1 MSGLRI
7 NRLRV
12 DAFRGITGSVELD
25 LRPALTVIYA
35 ANGTGKTTLCDATEW
50 LLTGQVHRL
59 CTGNAFDSALLVSKF
74 APGAE
79 PTVEAEMELDGR
91 PLYLRR
97 DRSGAR
103 LGATRAQARPVQPGA
118 LLATLTAPARQD
130 AGWEPHHV
138 TAIRRRQQFLRATHI
153 LTAEELATLLDTDP
167 ETLGRRK
174 EIFADLLDIREEHDS
189 AGRLRRYADA
199 LLPDENAL
207 SQAVAE
213 ARKELAGATRALRR
227 SGPRPSDEEAHLGER
242 LLGMDA
248 GSPGPRRVEALAAEI
263 GRRRQAHAA
272 SMSAMAA
279 VDEGWASRR
288 TTGREL
294 ADGLAEEGRV
304 SAALGM
310 ARIRASEL
318 AARARAASEAFHGVD
333 RRRAESVGFR
343 GAVAPR
349 LPEMASAG
357 AAAGLAPDATLATLR
372 RLPEARMSAALRQ
385 ERAAELAALARLAV
399 GMPELDRRVAA
410 ADDRLSRLL
419 ASLPDEEEVRRRD
432 GELAAA
438 SGGLEAARRRLAE
451 IGQPLQRLRAEALAF
466 LGHRHADADCPVC
479 GHDWR
484 THERLRASVEA
495 MLGGG
500 PSLVAGLER
509 EVANGER
516 RVRQAGAAVAEA
528 TRLRGEVDALRR
540 SLAQDAQV
548 QAEFAR
554 RVRHVGPAATV
565 TDLSGALSRLRRRV
579 DAVEALQA
587 LEDELGARTPRFR
600 SVLPDDTP
608 LRAAAARFSAAME
621 AELASVSQERQ
632 GAQAAAM
639 AAAEASR
646 AAQARAEAARGE
658 LEALR
663 GRLTHLRALQDGL
676 ARAWAVVAGD
686 ARLSVRARDEAREVI
701 RHVDA
706 VLTRAEAH
714 LGAAKAARAT
724 EADRERVGQL
734 GARLTRER
742 NRLELI
748 RGGRAAAARG
758 ADAFERHAA
767 EAARQRV
774 VQLSAV
780 VNPLFARMHA
790 NRLIDCIEFGEGAD
804 FLRWCAG
811 AGEATLDP
819 TRDFSQGQRQDL
831 ALSLFIARARS
842 LGGTFFL
849 DEPVTHMDDLN
860 RVGLLDVLRAVTL
873 SGNGRLRLVVT
884 TSSRLLARHLT
895 EKFARVAR
903 DRDPPPMQVVEMHG
917 NGRNGVAAAVTFP
930 GRSASAGGI
939 ARTRET

>member
-1 MSGLRI
+1 MRI
-7 NRLRV
+7 NRLHV

-74 APGAE
+74 APETE
-79 PTVEAEMELDGR
+79 PTVEAELELDGR

-97 DRSGAR
+97 DRNGAR
-103 LGATRAQARPVQPGA
+103 LGATRDQARPVQPGA
-118 LLATLTAPARQD
+118 LLATLTAPFRQD
-130 AGWEPHHV
+130 AGWEPHHA

-189 AGRLRRYADA
+189 SGRLRRYADA

-207 SQAVAE
+207 SQAVDD
-213 ARKELAGATRALRR
+213 ARKEFAAAVRTLQR
-227 SGPRPSDEEAHLGER
+227 SGPRPSDEETHSGER
-242 LLGMDA
+242 LLGMNA

-263 GRRRQAHAA
+263 WRRRQAHAA
-272 SMSAMAA
+272 SISAMAA

-288 TTGREL
+288 ATSREL
-294 ADGLAEEGRV
+294 ADGLVEEGRL
-304 SAALGM
+304 STALGV
-310 ARIRASEL
+310 ARVRASGL
-318 AARARAASEAFHGVD
+318 AARARATSEAFEDID
-333 RRRAESVGFR
+333 RRRAESVRFR
-343 GAVAPR
+343 SAVTPR
-349 LPEMASAG
+349 LPEVTAAG
-357 AAAGLAPDATLATLR
+357 AAAGLAPDATFAALR
-372 RLPEARMSAALRQ
+372 RLPEARMSVALRH
-385 ERAAELAALARLAV
+385 ERATELAALGQLAI
-399 GMPELDRRVAA
+399 GMPELERRIANV
-410 ADDRLSRLL
+410 DDRLSRLL
-419 ASLPDEEEVRRRD
+419 ASLPDEGEVRRRE

-438 SGGLEAARRRLAE
+438 SGSLEAARRRLAE

-466 LGHRHADADCPVC
+466 LDHRHADADCPVC

-495 MLGGG
+495 MLGGS
-500 PSLVAGLER
+500 SLVEGLER
-509 EVANGER
+509 EVADGER

-528 TRLRGEVDALRR
+528 TRSRGKVDTLRR
-540 SLAQDAQV
+540 SRAQDTQV
-548 QAEFAR
+548 RADFAR
-554 RVRHVGPAATV
+554 RVRHVGLATTV
-565 TDLSGALSRLRRRV
+565 TDLPGALSRLRRRV
-579 DAVEALQA
+579 EAVEALQA
-587 LEDELGARTPRFR
+587 LEDELGPRTARFR
-600 SVLPDDTP
+600 LALPDDTP
-608 LRAAAARFSAAME
+608 LRLATARFSSVLE
-621 AELASVSQERQ
+621 AELASVSRERQ
-632 GAQAAAM
+632 ATQAAAA
-639 AAAEASR
+639 AAAEDSG
-646 AAQARAEAARGE
+646 AAQARVEAAQAE

-663 GRLTHLRALQDGL
+663 GRLTHLRALHDSL

-686 ARLSVRARDEAREVI
+686 ARMGVRARDEAREVLK
-701 RHVDA
+701 HVDA

-714 LGAAKAARAT
+714 LGAAKAALAT
-724 EADRERVGQL
+724 EVDRERVRQL
-734 GARLTRER
+734 RARLTRER
-742 NRLELI
+742 GRLELI
-748 RGGRAAAARG
+748 RGGRAAAMRG
-758 ADAFERHAA
+758 AEAFERHAA

-790 NRLIDCIEFGEGAD
+790 NRLIDRIEFGEGAD

-819 TRDFSQGQRQDL
+819 MRDFSQGQRQDL

-873 SGNGRLRLVVT
+873 SGNGHLRLVVT
-884 TSSRLLARHLT
+884 TSSRLLARHLA

-903 DRDPPPMQVVEMHG
+903 DRDLPPMQVVEMHG
-917 NGRNGVAAAVTFP
+917 NGRNGVAAAVMFP
-930 GRSASAGGI
+930 GRAAPAVGI
-939 ARTRET
+939 APTRRA